1 MPTSIKYLPE
11 YKIVE
16 TIYQGVVTPEELQVS
31 LVNAIA
37 MTHQEK
43 TGLILSDLRDMTQG
57 HSVIDIFY
65 FLSQI
70 DLNTVAHIT
79 KEALVMP
86 VDEAAADN
94 VKFYETTS
102 QNRGL
107 NARIFPDR
115 ESALQWL
122 NS

>member
-1 MPTSIKYLPE
+1 MPTSVKYLPE

-16 TIYQGVVTPEELQVS
+16 TIYSGAVTPDELQQS
-31 LVNAIA
+31 MHDAIA
-37 MTHQEK
+37 LTKQEN

-70 DLNTVAHIT
+70 DLSQMSHLTR
-79 KEALVMP
+79 EALVMP
-86 VDEAAADN
+86 LDAAAADN
-94 VKFYETTS
+94 VKFYETAS

-122 NS
+122 IA